1 MRRCVLSLLAM
12 ALLAGAVRA
21 EATVFLKN
29 GQQVTGRLIESGD
42 TVGVVTGD
50 GLKTFRRHEI
60 DRIERDGFSKATP
73 AQVAEY
79 RRAERSADR
88 VSHPAEA
95 VAIWQGYLDGLS
107 QDHPLRDEA
116 SKQLTHWREGLKQG
130 KVVWAG
136 ALVDPVE
143 RVRIKREAQ
152 SKLESAVRAYRAG
165 ETAKASGLL
174 REAMRGWPDH
184 LGIRFFMALTLQ
196 KQRKPVEAARHY
208 RAVIETSPDHVPTL
222 NNLAAL
228 DSLRRQFGGSV
239 PMMLRAVKL
248 AGDVVII
255 NDNAHKT
262 LLRIKAAKLRGF
274 ESRIAELESVGVQFE
289 LVMGKQ
295 GLMRWGTAWI
305 PQERYREIEARNR
318 EIDAQLAALADE
330 VNTLNG
336 EITLFRARIIE
347 LRRARRSAPT
357 ERDVVNG
364 VDTDGD
370 GTADFYYA
378 RDTLTK
384 EKIDLLIVDHVA
396 RLAGHEAK
404 LAAKLAQVP
413 GLRAARIKADV
424 SLDFVLIEDP
434 GDLLLQ
440 GGPQGQTTV
449 PLVASYVGPTS
460 VPELVAAIRSGRAI
474 IVADTGTFLGK
485 VTSDVAD
492 AQSVL
497 NPQGMFGSATSEF
510 SLMNPT
516 TRFTRADSDQSV
528 IHPGATRPPK
538 LFFDGN
544 LLAYVTENAKLK
556 PRIRL
561 ADVLGVLR
569 RE

>member
-1 MRRCVLSLLAM
+1 MRRCVWSLLLA
-12 ALLAGAVRA
+12 AFLAGTACA
-21 EATVFLKN
+21 ETTVFLKN
-29 GQQVTGRLIESGD
+29 GQTVTGRLIESGD
-42 TVGVVTGD
+42 SVGVATDD
-50 GLKTFRRHEI
+50 GLKTFRRDEI
-60 DRIERDGFSKATP
+60 ERIERDGFSKAT
-73 AQVAEY
+73 ASQLSEY

-107 QDHPLRDEA
+107 QGHPLRDEA
-116 SKQLTHWREGLKQG
+116 AKQLARWREGLKQG

-136 ALVDPVE
+136 DLVDPAE
-143 RVRIKREAQ
+143 RTRIKREAQ
-152 SKLESAVRAYRAG
+152 DKLENAVRAYRTG
-165 ETAKASGLL
+165 ETAKAAGLL
-174 REAMRGWPDH
+174 REALRRWPDH
-184 LGIRFFMALTLQ
+184 PGVQFFLGLVLQ

-208 RAVIETSPDHVPTL
+208 RAVLDVSPDHVPTL

-228 DSLRRQFGGSV
+228 NSLRRQFAGSV

-248 AGDVVII
+248 AGDVVVI
-255 NDNAHKT
+255 NDNAYKT

-274 ESRIAELESVGVQFE
+274 ENQIAKLASVGTQFE
-289 LVMGKQ
+289 LAMSNQNLV
-295 GLMRWGTAWI
+295 RWGTTWI
-305 PQERYREIEARNR
+305 PQERRREIEAKNR
-318 EIDAQLAALADE
+318 EIDTQLAALADE

-336 EITLFRARIIE
+336 EITLLRARIVE
-347 LRRARRSAPT
+347 LQRARRSAPT
-357 ERDVVNG
+357 EHDVISG

-370 GTADFYYA
+370 GIADFYYT
-378 RDTLTK
+378 RDALTK
-384 EKIDLLIVDHVA
+384 EKIDLLIADHVA
-396 RLAGHEAK
+396 RLAGQEAK
-404 LAAKLAQVP
+404 LAAKLAEVP
-413 GLRAARIKADV
+413 RLKAARIKADV
-424 SLDFVLIEDP
+424 SLDFVLIETP

-440 GGPQGQTTV
+440 GGPQGQVTV

-460 VPELVAAIRSGRAI
+460 VPELVAAIRRGRAI
-474 IVADTGTFLGK
+474 IVADNGTFLGK
-485 VTSDVAD
+485 VTSNVAD

-497 NPQGMFGSATSEF
+497 NQQGMFGSATSEF
-510 SLMNPT
+510 SLMNPK

-528 IHPGATRPPK
+528 TNPGATRPPK